1 MEFLNFSDPDAVAEY
16 EAFMKSSPLGNFM
29 QSIEW
34 SRVKR
39 GYGWRCEAVL
49 SRNFDETLAGT
60 VLVLIKKF
68 PFPLKSFLY
77 APWGPVC
84 DLRNETVLRDLLSG
98 VWKLAGKYRA
108 WLFKACPLVE
118 EDDGETI
125 EILKQAGL
133 SHTPCLPDT
142 KIIQCR
148 NNYILPIR
156 GRSAEE
162 IFASFKSKWRYN
174 IRLAKKKGVTCGIY
188 GADRLN
194 DFYRLLQETSLR
206 DGFTI
211 RSKEY
216 FATMLE
222 KLGEHCRLYLC
233 YYNGQAL
240 SGAVTV
246 QYGGRTCYVYGA
258 STALHREVMPNYL
271 MQWEMIQWA
280 VESGCHTYDFMGIPH
295 WYDETHPNYGVYR
308 FKQGFN
314 GRVAVYAGEFS
325 IVFSP
330 GYKRMMD
337 RLLHRAHYEKLT

>member
-49 SRNFDETLAGT
+49 SRNFDGTLAGT

-125 EILKQAGL
+125 EILKQAG
-133 SHTPCLPDT
+133 
-142 KIIQCR
+142 R
-148 NNYILPIR
+148 IR
-156 GRSAEE
+156 
-162 IFASFKSKWRYN
+162 KSSN
-174 IRLAKKKGVTCGIY
+174 
-188 GADRLN
+188 
-194 DFYRLLQETSLR
+194 
-206 DGFTI
+206 
-211 RSKEY
+211 
-216 FATMLE
+216 
-222 KLGEHCRLYLC
+222 
-233 YYNGQAL
+233 
-240 SGAVTV
+240 AVTIISCPFGEEV
-246 QYGGRTCYVYGA
+246 QKRFLHPLKANGA
-258 STALHREVMPNYL
+258 TTSVLQKR
-271 MQWEMIQWA
+271 
-280 VESGCHTYDFMGIPH
+280 
-295 WYDETHPNYGVYR
+295 
-308 FKQGFN
+308 
-314 GRVAVYAGEFS
+314 RVS
-325 IVFSP
+325 
-330 GYKRMMD
+330 
-337 RLLHRAHYEKLT
+337 RAAFTVPTI